1 MMITANKWDIWYL
14 DLGASAHMTCRW
26 EWLHHFTLHCPTMSV
41 ILGNNATLD
50 VQGSGTVRTTIT
62 SSGQTTSMVLWD
74 VLFIPGLTKNLVSMS
89 CLVDLGCTIQLDCAG
104 TTVQHPQ
111 QSFPP
116 LVARLVCNML
126 VVELSPTTITLVA
139 QALLTRTRPTI
150 TLDHL
155 HLCLG
160 HIGVDQLK
168 TAALTASNIAVN
180 MESELLSCTACIQ
193 AKQHK
198 KKIGHGPAPWS
209 DTPMALIHSNICGPF
224 PMCLFMGKIYF
235 ISMINDHSQHTTVYF
250 LREKSKVPAHL

>member
-126 VVELSPTTITLVA
+126 VVELDLCPTR
-139 QALLTRTRPTI
+139 ALAACACNQVTM
-150 TLDHL
+150 DQL
-155 HLCLG
+155 HLCMG
-160 HIGVDQLK
+160 HISTEHLK
-168 TAALTASNIAVN
+168 LVAGSAKDVSITHSSV
-180 MESELLSCTACIQ
+180 LSSCDACIC
-193 AKQHK
+193 AKQHRCA
-198 KKIGHGPAPWS
+198 IRVGPVPWS
-209 DTPMALIHSNICGPF
+209 DKLMSLVHSDVCGPF
-224 PMCLFMGKIYF
+224 LTCLFMGKLYF
-235 ISMINDHSQHTTVYF
+235 VLFIDDCT
-250 LREKSKVPAHL
+250 